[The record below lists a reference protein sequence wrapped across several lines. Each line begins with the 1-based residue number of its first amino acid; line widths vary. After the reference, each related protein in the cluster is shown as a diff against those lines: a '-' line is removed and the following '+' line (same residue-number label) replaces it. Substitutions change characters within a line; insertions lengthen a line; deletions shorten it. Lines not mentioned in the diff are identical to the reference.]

1 MNSKNAR
8 GEYLFGGFQGK
19 TQPYVQGADGSYSYM
34 GDEGQRKVQIASS
47 QELAI
52 TDNGKQIFDRVLN
65 ASRLTGNALNSVV
78 GSTLQM
84 GAPLVSDEVAVAEFP
99 AEGVEIVFADA
110 DPLDPDA
117 PRSYGVYSFPAGD
130 PADPARLLQS
140 GRVDELPGR
149 TDSLVF
155 RGVNLFLDGMPAG

>member
-19 TQPYVQGADGSYSYM
+19 TQPYVQGADGSYSYV

-65 ASRLTGNALNSVV
+65 ASRLSGNALNSAVD
-78 GSTLQM
+78 STLRM
-84 GAPLVSDEVAVAEFP
+84 GAPLVADEVAVAGLP
-99 AEGVEIVFADA
+99 SEGIEIVFAA
-110 DPLDPDA
+110 A
-117 PRSYGVYSFPAGD
+117 A
-130 PADPARLLQS
+130 
-140 GRVDELPGR
+140 
-149 TDSLVF
+149 
-155 RGVNLFLDGMPAG
+155 